1 MPKTRRNG
9 RGSATKGW
17 KNQQPSYRQR
27 SIMLKKCGKKC
38 FLGTKSH
45 DKKHPDFPICAK
57 NTCKVNTKGLWAAY
71 IRAKEWGKSR
81 KSYKTKSKPSFKRS
95 YYTRIS
101 RKAKKMLER
110 RGQRVGN

>member
-1 MPKTRRNG
+1 MSKTKKNVPW
-9 RGSATKGW
+9 KGW
-17 KNQQPSYRQR
+17 SKLAPQGKQR
-27 SIMLKKCGKKC
+27 TTMYKKCGKKC
-38 FLGTKSH
+38 FLGTKSPH

-71 IRAKEWGKSR
+71 IRAKEWGKSK